1 MGSAEFIPLAN
12 IESHKDARQLKVTE
26 SGKGS
31 SHAADIESKKKTE
44 EKKPADTIAKPLYE
58 TSPVPSLMPKKLL
71 EKGQISITVYKARD
85 IEKKGMFGK
94 ADPYVT
100 IMLDIQKATSAT
112 VKDDHNPEWNF
123 TTTFDV
129 DKNTT
134 QMMTIAVFDED
145 LGKDDSLGSTSL
157 DIAVVQTNIKLMNQ
171 WVPLENCKSGEILLS
186 AEFIPSSMVEQ
197 HKEPAQVTIVEK
209 IKETGQVVD
218 MKPKPRIEEDNPQ
231 SKISKPD
238 VQATQ
243 LSIKTSEVPVEV
255 GQLIISVHK
264 AKDIEKKGMFGKADP
279 YVKLTLGQQ
288 TTKSETVKNNHNPE
302 WDFKSTFDVDQ
313 NTADQVIIEV
323 FDDDFGKDDSLG
335 NTSLDVKSVQKNKK
349 LLNQWIP
356 LENCKSGEILLSA
369 EFLPLPIVK
378 EQAKVEVV

>member
-1 MGSAEFIPLAN
+1 MGKKAEEN
-12 IESHKDARQLKVTE
+12 
-26 SGKGS
+26 
-31 SHAADIESKKKTE
+31 
-44 EKKPADTIAKPLYE
+44 KPVETIAKPLFE
-58 TSPVPSLMPKKLL
+58 TSPVPSSTPKNLL
-71 EKGQISITVYKARD
+71 EKGQISITVYKARN

-94 ADPYVT
+94 ADPYVK
-100 IMLDIQKATSAT
+100 IMLDTQKATSAT
-112 VKDDHNPEWNF
+112 VKDNHNPEWNF
-123 TTTFDV
+123 TTKFDI

-134 QMMTIAVFDED
+134 QKMTIAVFDED

-157 DIAVVQTNIKLMNQ
+157 DIGVVQTNIKLLNQ

-197 HKEPAQVTIVEK
+197 QKTSAQGNAVDK
-209 IKETGQVVD
+209 IKETGHVVD
-218 MKPKPRIEEDNPQ
+218 MVPKQRIEEDKPQ

-243 LSIKTSEVPVEV
+243 LSIKTSEVPVEA

-279 YVKLTLGQQ
+279 YVKLTLGKQ
-288 TTKSETVKNNHNPE
+288 TTKSETVKNNYNPE
-302 WDFKSTFDVDQ
+302 WDFKAIFYVDH
-313 NTADQVIIEV
+313 NTSDKVTIEV

-335 NTSLDVKSVQKNKK
+335 NASLDIITVQKNKK

-356 LENCKSGEILLSA
+356 LKECKSGQILLSA
-369 EFLPLPIVK
+369 EFIPAAIVK
-378 EQAKVEVV
+378 EQGKVNKTEPTKESLQEMEESKQPEEISKQIDAKTPVKMAK